1 MTEGELAEL
10 HGVLGGAGGRWVCMD
25 ASHRYEVESS
35 ATGYQG
41 GMATRSQES
50 SQALRV
56 GRGLATASVL
66 GPPQSVLSSFRLK
79 E

>member
-1 MTEGELAEL
+1 M
-10 HGVLGGAGGRWVCMD
+10 LGGAGGRRVCMD

-35 ATGYQG
+35 AATGYQG